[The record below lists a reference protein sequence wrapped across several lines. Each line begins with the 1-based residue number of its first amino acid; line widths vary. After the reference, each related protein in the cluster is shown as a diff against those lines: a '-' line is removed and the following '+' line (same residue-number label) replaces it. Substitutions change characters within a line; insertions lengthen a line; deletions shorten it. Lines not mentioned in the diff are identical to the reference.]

1 MELAQ
6 RPGLKNDRRLL
17 RAFGGLNE
25 GYACTEAEYAAGEN
39 FSARDFPA
47 LSTRPPRCRLR
58 TLRDVNGLYCRSG
71 LLAVCGRDLHYIP
84 EQGEEVTLP
93 QALTDGPKTLVGLG
107 AKVLI
112 FPDKAAFDTAT
123 GQLTPLGALWQSE
136 NAQSIEF
143 APCDGAGRV
152 YAVHSYGETEPENPS
167 DGQVFLKTRNTETPW
182 RQDGGLEIY
191 SATSGNWSAVTLE
204 YCRIRAK
211 GLGKLFHQWDTVT
224 LTGVPTGA
232 AGQWE
237 QLDGDQIL
245 YAVEEDWMVI
255 KALPQGE
262 RYYGRLV
269 CTPGAAQWTSLD
281 GKQTLPCPAAEKI
294 RMERRIPDMEFL
306 TECDNRVWGCSSKE
320 NVIYSCKLGD
330 PTNWYSYRGIA
341 ADSYAVTVGTDGAFT
356 GAASCMGSVLF
367 FKENVLHKIYG
378 ARPSDFQLST
388 LRCRGV
394 AKNAARSLCVMDETL
409 YYLSAGG
416 IMAWDGSLP
425 VRISAQLDSAAL
437 DHVDSA
443 EGGSLDGRYYLQL
456 TRTRGGTT
464 QRRMLVYDAEKGLW
478 HQEDPAAQR
487 MAGSGS
493 QLYFW
498 DGEALWAA
506 DARREPDPQGEE
518 SCIPFALE
526 TGEQG
531 LDDAE
536 ERYLSRWTVRLSAAV
551 PSRVELAVCYDG
563 GSWETVGQ
571 LFAAPGTG
579 SYDVGCGC
587 GAPDRSPCMRWPAP
601 WRRPGDIRC
610 SSRRREYGKLE
621 RTGAAGA
628 AQAQR
633 ENGPW
638 RCPGAAQLSVP
649 AAGAAAIYP
658 EQPGRRKPVRSPAD
672 QTRKLKRRASN
683 GSKQKTREGRVRH
696 PRIGQPPGGG
706 TGAGGRT
713 VQAQSDRA
721 ASGPAAAADARP
733 AACGV

>member
-237 QLDGDQIL
+237 QLDGDRIL

-294 RMERRIPDMEFL
+294 TMERRIPDMEFL

-425 VRISAQLDSAAL
+425 VRISAQLDPAAL

-478 HQEDPAAQR
+478 HQEGPAAQR

-579 SYDVGCGC
+579 SYDLAFV
-587 GAPDRSPCMRWPAP
+587 P
-601 WRRPGDIRC
+601 RRH
-610 SSRRREYGKLE
+610 
-621 RTGAAGA
+621 
-628 AQAQR
+628 
-633 ENGPW
+633 
-638 RCPGAAQLSVP
+638 
-649 AAGAAAIYP
+649 
-658 EQPGRRKPVRSPAD
+658 GRLRLRL
-672 QTRKLKRRASN
+672 R
-683 GSKQKTREGRVRH
+683 
-696 PRIGQPPGGG
+696 G
-706 TGAGGRT
+706 TGQITLHAVART
-713 VQAQSDRA
+713 LAPSRGHQMQQQEEGVWQA
-721 ASGPAAAADARP
+721 
-733 AACGV
+733 